1 MARDLVVGSGEEEQ
15 RRERGAGG
23 VGRGGEAGL

>member
-1 MARDLVVGSGEEEQ
+1 MARDLVVGSGEEE
-15 RRERGAGG
+15 RRRKRGAGG